1 MALSETGAVRAD
13 MVVDTASIDTA
24 AVDAA
29 AVDAVAVD
37 AEVVDAAAGCPNR
50 ISMENIRNIGIRN
63 TAIPDIKPVLSHN
76 KPSLQRVKPV
86 LSHNKPSLQRVR
98 PVLDFNRPSLQ
109 CIRTS
114 PQHVSSVMPH
124 LSLFRLRTDRIVIK
138 IYSDV

>member
-13 MVVDTASIDTA
+13 MVVDTASVDTA

-37 AEVVDAAAGCPNR
+37 AEVVDAEVVDAAAGCPNT

-63 TAIPDIKPVLSHN
+63 TAIPDI
-76 KPSLQRVKPV
+76 KPV